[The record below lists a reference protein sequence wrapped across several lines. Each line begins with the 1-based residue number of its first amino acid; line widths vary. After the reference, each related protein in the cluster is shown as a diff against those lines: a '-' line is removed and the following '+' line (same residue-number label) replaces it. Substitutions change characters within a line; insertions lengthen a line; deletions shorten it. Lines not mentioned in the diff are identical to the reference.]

1 MYGEQGWW
9 PLIDFKGNNPA
20 KTGSL
25 RGYHPKNYELPKTN
39 HQIYEVC
46 IGAVLTQNV
55 GWINVEKAL
64 ENLKKLKAIN
74 PKNLLKLDD
83 KKLKE
88 AIKPAGYY
96 NQKARKIK
104 GFTKFYLTLKGR
116 TPAREELLS
125 VWGVGK
131 ETADSMLLYAFKV
144 PTFVV
149 DAYTRRIFANLG
161 FVDEKAGYDEI
172 KSFFESNLKPD
183 LAVYQEYHALIVEH
197 AKRYYSKKGQ
207 YRLCPLYKKYAKR
220 K

>member
-116 TPAREELLS
+116 TPAKDK
-125 VWGVGK
+125 K
-131 ETADSMLLYAFKV
+131 EV
-144 PTFVV
+144 
-149 DAYTRRIFANLG
+149 
-161 FVDEKAGYDEI
+161 
-172 KSFFESNLKPD
+172 
-183 LAVYQEYHALIVEH
+183 
-197 AKRYYSKKGQ
+197 
-207 YRLCPLYKKYAKR
+207 
-220 K
+220 